1 MKCEHDVNG
10 YEWKICSK
18 CGKLVRV
25 NEKRRIIR
33 RTLII
38 VSMFTIVPAIA
49 DWLIDALNL
58 ANHNPYNM
66 THALLGCIPLL
77 AVWVITYH
85 FLPVY
90 DVKNPEE

>member
-33 RTLII
+33 RTLI
-38 VSMFTIVPAIA
+38 VASMFTIDPMIA
-49 DWLIDALNL
+49 DWLIDALKL
-58 ANHNPYNM
+58 ADYNPHNM
-66 THALLGCIPLL
+66 THALLGCISLL
-77 AVWVITYH
+77 VVWIIAHH